1 MKTLFQLSVCFFIF
15 AISTAISQDTFS
27 VEKSVHLTFRVLGWQ
42 PKEALGIKYSERVPT
57 TQAQADIA
65 ALAEVH
71 GWIYAENDFQV
82 SYEKGDRVFW
92 QLGKLS
98 EKEKF
103 DTDFTLNFQALRE
116 QFSDADRIVID
127 ILNSNG
133 FTYHATFTPN
143 TENWQNQLP
152 FHKDWTDLS
161 KYRLRYVLE
170 PKHFADHIR
179 LPLLKANAAFS
190 VSWFFLT
197 LPILVFFILL
207 PAVTAYLFLRRGIA
221 RNKGG
226 KITFKPI
233 QMGIICAELHIATGA
248 AVYLGYVALCAILT
262 QSTLFGF
269 LLSAPPIGITSL
281 LIYARVLH
289 RYEKSAR
296 HTTWSFQE
304 NLLTELRMIVL
315 ATPLLLLP
323 FCYFG
328 TLKAFPGLP
337 FLSFLALLL
346 AQYTLLTSLFAC
358 VIPFVMRWVWKG
370 NPLSD
375 TRLRNRLQH
384 LAERTGLAYQNI
396 VLLQTKRAKLAN
408 AWVAG
413 ILPKWRTIFLTDYL
427 LEHLSTD
434 EIQNI
439 FAHELGHV
447 KHRHLFK
454 QIAWIVLGFGGQL
467 ALIQLSLFLV
477 RFLPESPPWISGLL
491 LVVANIAVMYFVMQS
506 GLMHFWRRMEFEA
519 DAYAVELT
527 QQPEVFL
534 QALRKLIQLN
544 DAPEDLDKFNEMLS
558 THPNFKARADAIEK
572 LASRADAR

>member
-1 MKTLFQLSVCFFIF
+1 MKTLFQLSVCFFVF
-15 AISTAISQDTFS
+15 AIGTAIGQDTS
-27 VEKSVHLTFRVLGWQ
+27 STEKSVHLTFRVLGWQ
-42 PKEALGIKYSERVPT
+42 PKEALGIKYSERVPK

-65 ALAEVH
+65 ALAEGH
-71 GWIYAENDFQV
+71 GWVYAENDFQV
-82 SYEKGDRVFW
+82 SYEKGERVFW

-133 FTYHATFTPN
+133 FTYHATFTPD

-152 FHKDWTDLS
+152 FHKDWTSTL
-161 KYRLRYVLE
+161 KYRLRYVIA

-179 LPLLKANAAFS
+179 LPQLKANATFS
-190 VSWFFLT
+190 ISRFLLT
-197 LPILVFFILL
+197 FPILVFLTVL
-207 PAVTAYLFLRRGIA
+207 PAVTAYFFLYRGIT
-221 RNKGG
+221 RNKSG
-226 KITFKPI
+226 KITFKPL
-233 QMGIICAELHIATGA
+233 QMAIIFVELHMAMGA
-248 AVYLGYVALCAILT
+248 AIYLGYTSLCAILT

-269 LLSAPPIGITSL
+269 LLSAPPIAITSL
-281 LIYARVLH
+281 IIYMRVIH

-296 HTTWSFQE
+296 RTTWSFRE

-315 ATPLLLLP
+315 ATPLFLLP

-328 TLKAFPGLP
+328 TLKTFPGLP
-337 FLSFLALLL
+337 FLPFLALLL
-346 AQYTLLTSLFAC
+346 VQYTLLTSLFAC
-358 VIPFVMRWVWKG
+358 IIPFVMRWAWKG
-370 NPLSD
+370 NPLPD
-375 TRLRNRLQH
+375 TTLRNRLQQ
-384 LAERTGLAYQNI
+384 LAESAGFTYQNI

-447 KHRHLFK
+447 KHRHLSK

-467 ALIQLSLFLV
+467 VLIRLSLFLA
-477 RFLPESPPWISGLL
+477 RFLPEFPAWISGLL
-491 LVVANIAVMYFVMQS
+491 FVIVNIAIMYLVVQS
-506 GLMHFWRRMEFEA
+506 GLMHFWKRMEFEA

-544 DAPEDLDKFNEMLS
+544 DAPEDLDTFNEMLS
-558 THPNFKARADAIEK
+558 THPNFKARANAIEK
-572 LASRADAR
+572 LSSRVDAR